1 MPQKPVPEELKLELK
16 VSSTDLHFGFVA
28 KGSQRVVIKKITKHG
43 SMGRNGAFKV
53 EDEIISI
60 NGKNPN
66 DFVEVSASTG
76 SYLFIVRRF
85 PDGAA
90 DRTAEEDE
98 RSVYVGQVDYSASP
112 EELQEHFAACGTI
125 NRVTILCDRYGQP
138 KVRVYAPVLVAMV
151 LTATPVA
158 GVRAPTLRGGSDA
171 RSPALTV
178 ARRALPILSL
188 RSRNRSRLLW
198 S

>member
-1 MPQKPVPEELKLELK
+1 MKSKVKEMEEEAEKLRKIQEQ
-16 VSSTDLHFGFVA
+16 VVQEQEQEGEGGGEEGATDE
-28 KGSQRVVIKKITKHG
+28 T
-43 SMGRNGAFKV
+43 
-53 EDEIISI
+53 
-60 NGKNPN
+60 
-66 DFVEVSASTG
+66 
-76 SYLFIVRRF
+76 
-85 PDGAA
+85 
-90 DRTAEEDE
+90 DE
-98 RSVYVGQVDYSASP
+98 RSIYVGQVDYSASP